1 MKKLV
6 AVPLDRER
14 RGTIMKKL
22 VAVSLIV
29 VFLMSVSGGAEASP
43 GPDLEIVSVS
53 VESNPTNPSNVRVE
67 VSVRNNGDTDAGPF
81 VMRWYPLRATDEI
94 GCSIE
99 VPGLSAHKR
108 GTARCSY
115 TYVSTGTKHWRAVV
129 DEELEIAE
137 DNESNNEQTGTI
149 VIGGSQQPG
158 NTPDLV
164 IQNAHF
170 EPAQVA
176 QGQEFRA
183 VMTVVN
189 RGGVAVTEPFSVLW
203 HFHEALDLEDCVWQF
218 GQGIGPGAGLEVS
231 CPRTTDAN
239 PGQTPTWVT
248 VDTDNVISESN
259 EANNDVD
266 VTMVIGESG
275 QRQPDLLITEV
286 YFEPDPPITGEE
298 FTAVMRIRNASN
310 VDVTEP
316 FSALWEFDEELGL
329 EDCVWQL
336 EDGLAAGHGLRLS
349 CRRTTDAIAGHAP
362 TAPTVDAYNAIAES
376 DEINNDMPVTLVLAA
391 RDFADVQGPPVGPD
405 LAIRDLEVTPDHAIP
420 GQELTVEFDV
430 VNRGSEQAG
439 ASEVVWWSG
448 SGAQGYVTWDVPAL
462 TGGASHHI
470 EDSNVTAP
478 STPGVYSYLA
488 WVNPAGLVDE
498 DGTNNMMTVE
508 DGLQVMAMDHPDPQ
522 GPPDLIVR
530 NLEVTPNPV
539 NRGYDLLIEFEVV
552 NEGRGTAAA
561 SVAEWTLPPAADLS
575 VQWNVPALQIGESFR
590 CTRQVAAPSDKKGY
604 GNRAIA
610 DVDNVVDEWTEDN
623 NVLRGETLV
632 VQ

>member
-1 MKKLV
+1 
-6 AVPLDRER
+6 
-14 RGTIMKKL
+14 MKKL

-349 CRRTTDAIAGHAP
+349 CRRTTDAMPGHSP
-362 TAPTVDAYNAIAES
+362 TAPTVDTDNVIAES
-376 DEINNDMPVTLVLAA
+376 DEVNNDMPVTLVLAA
-391 RDFADVQGPPVGPD
+391 TDFPDPQPPPVMPD
-405 LAIRDLEVTPDHAIP
+405 LTIRNLEVTPTSAVP
-420 GQELTVEFDV
+420 GQGLTVAFDV
-430 VNRGSEQAG
+430 SNRGTEQAR
-439 ASEVVWWSG
+439 ASQAAWH
-448 SGAQGYVTWDVPAL
+448 SGADEQQAVFWDVPAL
-462 TGGASHHI
+462 DGGASYHI
-470 EDSNVTAP
+470 EESGVPAP
-478 STPGVYSYLA
+478 STPDVYTHKA
-488 WVNPAGLVDE
+488 WADSAALIDEVSEVN
-498 DGTNNMMTVE
+498 NNLIVE

-530 NLEVTPNPV
+530 NLSVWPNPV
-539 NRGYDLLIEFEVV
+539 NSGQDLLIEYEVV
-552 NEGRGTAAA
+552 NQGRGTAPA
-561 SVAEWTLPPAADLS
+561 SVARWTTPSGAGVS
-575 VQWNVPALQIGESFR
+575 VRCTVPALEVGQSFR
-590 CTRQVAAPSDKKGY
+590 CTQQISAPSRKGGT
-604 GNRAIA
+604 GNSVKA